1 MLNLKISKTNIKR
14 LITCIFVGALLGALL
29 GNTVLLKYKSEGV
42 LSLDMSVAEYK
53 RFSESVSD
61 IPTLKQMI
69 TALAVP
75 AEDSKAIELAV
86 KNNTNKW
93 HTAVPRLSK
102 AEAKDLPEALQK
114 LALESDRPDRAD
126 KNDRGDRGDRN
137 DKNDK
142 NDKSDKQITAY
153 VGVRVLATGSDA
165 EQTSRVARWMGQYFK
180 ELAAKEAVREQLF
193 SWISENRQF
202 SERAQERKLK
212 LAYDIEQAKNRSNA
226 LKQLLKQYP
235 YLAKSEA
242 NQVVDVRRENEKFMS
257 PSAQLVGAE
266 SEIIDLNE
274 KLSRLARESQQQ
286 VFAQDFLVKAETA
299 LFNASSGTAAVKAL
313 RDLITATELTV
324 KNNAEKEKI
333 LGFAGDISKISARF
347 LSQAQFVVPPAAPER
362 PEQPRPLVL
371 TVIFAFLS
379 GLMALLWIYKDLI
392 LAAFKEEPAESANGS

>member
-1 MLNLKISKTNIKR
+1 MLNLKISKTNIKQ
-14 LITCIFVGALLGALL
+14 LIACVSIGALLGALL

-75 AEDSKAIELAV
+75 AEDAKAIELAV
-86 KNNTNKW
+86 KNNPNKW

-114 LALESDRPDRAD
+114 IALEGDRAERAD
-126 KNDRGDRGDRN
+126 KNDRSDRGDRS
-137 DKNDK
+137 DKNDR

-153 VGVRVLATGSDA
+153 VGVRVLATGDDA
-165 EQTSRVARWMGQYFK
+165 EQTSRIARWMGQYFK

-193 SWISENRQF
+193 SWISESRQF

-212 LAYDIEQAKNRSNA
+212 LAYDIEQAQNRSNA

-235 YLAKSEA
+235 HLAKSEA

-286 VFAQDFLVKAETA
+286 AFAQDFLNKAEAA
-299 LFNASSGTAAVKAL
+299 LFNASSGTVAVKAL
-313 RDLITATELTV
+313 RDLITATDLTV

-362 PEQPRPLVL
+362 PEQPRPLML
-371 TVIFAFLS
+371 TVVFAFLS

-392 LAAFKEEPAESANGS
+392 LAAFKEESAEPANGS